1 MALANGKCIK
11 KYQLLATG
19 LQILETMIKDLPF
32 NCKQFKHIIAFVN
45 KIYLIIFKHKGL
57 AMNDDIELI
66 TPNGMEWNMEFRAKP
81 KHWDEHRS
89 FSADNS

>member
-1 MALANGKCIK
+1 
-11 KYQLLATG
+11 
-19 LQILETMIKDLPF
+19 MI
-32 NCKQFKHIIAFVN
+32 IFVN
-45 KIYLIIFKHKGL
+45 KIYLIIYKHKRL

>member
-32 NCKQFKHIIAFVN
+32 NCKQNIPH
-45 KIYLIIFKHKGL
+45 YL
-57 AMNDDIELI
+57 
-66 TPNGMEWNMEFRAKP
+66 
-81 KHWDEHRS
+81 
-89 FSADNS
+89 